1 MFRFNHCAYP
11 AKLSQSSEH
20 GGGVPWARVRDD
32 EESEAIRIGRMFEG
46 YGDNLLRAYMRE
58 QFAKE
63 KAEEEADPDEHI

>member
-1 MFRFNHCAYP
+1 MPSNLF
-11 AKLSQSSEH
+11 SSS
-20 GGGVPWARVRDD
+20 D
-32 EESEAIRIGRMFEG
+32 EESEAIRIGRIFEG